1 MPFLVIQPPADENR
15 LAEAGKEIY
24 EAGIR
29 LGLSMDV
36 EGFIH
41 SWVTGLRVLAERNAE
56 GAITGLCLMALGKR
70 WTRQDYT
77 ASILELR
84 GEDHDAMLEFAKQI
98 ASAMGATSLFHE
110 TSPPFPTPVDGKIT
124 RTVTEFILQ

>member
-1 MPFLVIQPPADENR
+1 MPFVAIQPPADEAR
-15 LAEAGKEIY
+15 LAEVGKEIY
-24 EAGIR
+24 EAANR
-29 LGLSMDV
+29 MGLDMDI

-41 SWVTGLRVLAERNAE
+41 AWLTGLRVLAERSAG
-56 GAITGLCLMALGKR
+56 GAITGLCLMALGKK